1 MRPDSSSRRAGA
13 RWLSTPKSPTT
24 SSPRSSRSTTS
35 ARPSPARASPRASEN
50 SNYLLLTGRGPYILT
65 LYEKRVDARDLP
77 FFLGLIE
84 HLAARGVPCP
94 VPVHG
99 RDGAVLRTLCNRPA
113 AITSFLAG
121 VWPRRPRPAHCAGLG
136 EALARM
142 HLAGLDYEPERANAL
157 SVDSWRPL
165 FERCR
170 AGADDVVPGLSAE
183 VSETLDRIEADW
195 PRDLPR
201 GVIHADLFPDN
212 VFFDRETLS
221 GLIDFYFACN
231 DALVYDLAVCLNAW
245 CFEPDLSFNVTK
257 ARYMIARYRAVRRCS
272 EAEIAALPRLAE
284 GAALRFLLTRLY
296 DLDQPGGTAPWSNP
310 RTRASTCTSSAST
323 AACRVP
329 APTASSRDR
338 RDLYR
343 RRLPRQSGAGRLG
356 RGAALRRAPARDQRR
371 KRGHHQQPH
380 GAHRRDPGAGS
391 AQPPLRR
398 RALHGQHLREGRDS
412 PVGSLAGRPRAGAPR
427 PSRRSRTATCGK
439 PWTRWSS
446 ATT

>member
-1 MRPDSSSRRAGA
+1 MAVYTEVSDDELAAFLAEYDIGKAVSCKGIAEGV
-13 RWLSTPKSPTT
+13 
-24 SSPRSSRSTTS
+24 
-35 ARPSPARASPRASEN
+35 EN
-50 SNYLLLTGRGPYILT
+50 SNYLLLTVSGPYILT

-142 HLAGLDYEPERANAL
+142 HLAGLDYAAERANAL

-183 VSETLDRIEADW
+183 VSETLDRMEAAW

-212 VFFDRETLS
+212 VFFDRERLS

-257 ARYMIARYRAVRRCS
+257 ARYMIARYRAVRHCS
-272 EAEIAALPRLAE
+272 PAEIAALPRLAE

-296 DLDQPGGTAPWSNP
+296 DWINQVDGALVRPKDP
-310 RTRASTCTSSAST
+310 REYLHKLRFH
-323 AACRVP
+323 RGV
-329 APTASSRDR
+329 
-338 RDLYR
+338 
-343 RRLPRQSGAGRLG
+343 SG
-356 RGAALRRAPARDQRR
+356 
-371 KRGHHQQPH
+371 
-380 GAHRRDPGAGS
+380 PGAYGIE
-391 AQPPLRR
+391 A
-398 RALHGQHLREGRDS
+398 
-412 PVGSLAGRPRAGAPR
+412 
-427 PSRRSRTATCGK
+427 
-439 PWTRWSS
+439 
-446 ATT
+446 